1 MNSQEYKKLVEFYKG
16 EQNHEKKIGDNES
29 KPFILFCNS
38 LKSEIDETL
47 KTIDENYKIALEEQN
62 QKKADEKVN
71 DIIKSVEKLNEK
83 IEDIELFISEK
94 NDNNENKQGNENSL
108 NNKLKDNLNSKDKN
122 NLSKIYEEFN
132 KFNNLIQEFQK
143 IFVKI
148 EKNDKFIVSKKKKII
163 KLFICKYKIR
173 K

>member
-71 DIIKSVEKLNEK
+71 DIMSIK
-83 IEDIELFISEK
+83 
-94 NDNNENKQGNENSL
+94 
-108 NNKLKDNLNSKDKN
+108 NNKATNSN
-122 NLSKIYEEFN
+122 WLLY
-132 KFNNLIQEFQK
+132 L
-143 IFVKI
+143 FVI
-148 EKNDKFIVSKKKKII
+148 CFI
-163 KLFICKYKIR
+163 
-173 K
+173 